1 MVERNGNCSEPQH
14 AVEGEQ
20 LLTSPKYLN
29 NSRVITESSGSDLG
43 MVIVCDTKVPEV
55 FETNLT
61 YVLIHT

>member
-20 LLTSPKYLN
+20 LLTSPKY
-29 NSRVITESSGSDLG
+29 NSHVITETSGSDLG
-43 MVIVCDTKVPEV
+43 MVIVCDTKFPEV
-55 FETNLT
+55 FETNFT